1 VNSAPGAADQPWRP
15 AVVAT
20 DLDGTIVSPDG
31 TISERTRAALSL
43 VEGAGSWLVL
53 VTGRPQRWLAP
64 IAEQTAHRGLAI
76 CSNGALLYD
85 LHTESVLESHLLTPQ
100 QLSDLCHTLR
110 SELPEL
116 TFAVEYG
123 DRFAHEPQDQVR
135 FPAPEHRTVDLA
147 ELCTLPAVKLLARH
161 AGMDPDTLLLRARSV
176 AGHLGEL
183 THSSRDGLLEISAPG
198 VSKASGLARFCA
210 ERGVDAGQ
218 VLAFGDMPND
228 LPMLTWAGRAYAM
241 ANAHPQV
248 LQEVGRV
255 APSLHDDGVA
265 VVLEELFSGR
275 S

>member
-1 VNSAPGAADQPWRP
+1 MGDAGAGQLWRP
-15 AVVAT
+15 AIVAT
-20 DLDGTIVSPDG
+20 DLDGTIVRPDG
-31 TISERTRAALSL
+31 AISARTRAALSL
-43 VEGAGSWLVL
+43 VEDAGSWLVL

-76 CSNGALLYD
+76 CSNGALFYD
-85 LHTESVLESHLLTPQ
+85 LHTETVLEAHLLTPK
-100 QLSDLCHTLR
+100 QLSDLCHTMR

-123 DRFAHEPQDQVR
+123 DRFAHEPHYPVR
-135 FPAPEHRTVDLA
+135 FPGPDLRTVDLT
-147 ELCTLPAVKLLARH
+147 ELCALPAVKLLARH
-161 AGMDPDTLLLRARSV
+161 ADMDPDTLLLRARSV

-210 ERGVDAGQ
+210 ERGVDARE

-248 LQEVGRV
+248 LQEVSRV
-255 APSLHDDGVA
+255 APSVYDDGVA
-265 VVLEELFSGR
+265 VVLEELFSDR